1 MPEVNKATSPAR
13 DLRNGHTFV
22 GLSPIPLT
30 IHTEANRG
38 VLIRCPGRLD
48 PVPNTGI
55 VYVGRSAASVLAHG
69 LPLAPGESIT
79 LPVDDPS
86 SLFIVATAEGQDV
99 AWMVL

>member
-38 VLIRCPGRLD
+38 VLIRCPGPND
-48 PVPNTGI
+48 PTPNTGI
-55 VYVGRSAASVLAHG
+55 VYIGRSAASVLAHG
-69 LPLAPGESIT
+69 MPMPPGSDLV
-79 LPVDDPS
+79 LPVSTPNEIWIAAS
-86 SLFIVATAEGQDV
+86 CEGCDV
-99 AWMVL
+99 AWMIL